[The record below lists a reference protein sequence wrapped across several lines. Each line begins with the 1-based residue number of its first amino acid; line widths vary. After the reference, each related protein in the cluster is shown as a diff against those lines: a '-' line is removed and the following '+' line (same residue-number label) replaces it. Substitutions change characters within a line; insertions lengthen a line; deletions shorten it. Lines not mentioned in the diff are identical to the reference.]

1 MRESLLRLHV
11 WLVAT
16 LVPLFVNLL
25 DIRGLLRVAQ
35 WPRRWHPYKGI
46 SVEHIVEIVDRRLAA
61 PRNMKRRRCL
71 RQGLT
76 LFHFL
81 HLAAV
86 PSVLRFGVLGPA
98 TPGKRLHAH
107 CWVSVNGKDYYP
119 PLEPVAE
126 ILTLSYQP

>member
-1 MRESLLRLHV
+1 MRESLLRAHV

-16 LVPLFVNLL
+16 LVPLLVNIL

-35 WPRRWHPYKGI
+35 WPRRWHPYKGVSAEQI
-46 SVEHIVEIVDRRLAA
+46 AALVDQRLAN

-76 LFHFL
+76 FFHFL
-81 HLAAV
+81 HLAGV

-98 TPGKRLHAH
+98 TSGQRLHAH

-119 PLEPVAE
+119 PLGPVAE
-126 ILTLSYQP
+126 ILTHSYQP